1 MPLPCII
8 VGGGPAG
15 AACAIELARKGRRV
29 MLLEKTRTA
38 HHKVCGEFIS
48 ADARNLISDLGVD
61 IWALEA
67 TEITALSFAC
77 GVQVPRIAL
86 PFTAAGLSRFC
97 LDEALLWAAQDA
109 GAEVGRGVTVTAL
122 DASEKPI
129 VVHASG
135 KEFRAASVVLATGKH
150 DLRGCMRPHGSMT
163 SFKLHLRV
171 SPATAAMLR
180 NLVHLTIFPGGY
192 AGACLVERETVAICW
207 VMERELLKKTG
218 AAWQAQTRYLSVQS
232 DFYGKVLA
240 QAQPLWEKPVAV
252 SAIPY
257 GFVRKRVIS
266 QSIYPIGDQLAV
278 IPSYT
283 GDGISIALHSG
294 IAAARAILNGTPAN
308 EFQHTVTARLRRQM
322 IWAKAGNLA
331 LSTSAGQRLSAV
343 MARTLPSAAAR
354 IIPFMVNATR
364 LTDFSL

>member
-1 MPLPCII
+1 LPLPCVI

-15 AACAIELARKGRRV
+15 AACAIELARSGRDV
-29 MLLEKTRTA
+29 ILLEKTRTA

-48 ADARNLISDLGVD
+48 AEARKLLADLGLD
-61 IWALEA
+61 IWTLGA
-67 TEITALSFAC
+67 TEVTALSFVC

-86 PFTAAGLSRFC
+86 PFTATGLSRFC
-97 LDEALLWAAQDA
+97 LDEALLRAATDS
-109 GAEVGRGVTVTAL
+109 GAEVVRGVAVTTL
-122 DASEKPI
+122 DASERPI
-129 VVHASG
+129 VVRGSG

-171 SPATAAMLR
+171 STANAAMLR

-240 QAQPLWEKPVAV
+240 HAQPLWEKPVAV
-252 SAIPY
+252 SAMPY
-257 GFVRKRVIS
+257 GFVRKRAIS

-283 GDGISIALHSG
+283 GDGISIALHTG
-294 IAAARAILNGTPAN
+294 IAAARAILNGTSAS
-308 EFQHTVTARLRRQM
+308 EFQHAATAGLRRQM

-331 LSTSAGQRLSAV
+331 LSTSAGHRLSAA

-354 IIPFMVNATR
+354 IVPFMINATR